1 MYNGFH
7 SHLYRSNEAY
17 RGELLLAIYRHHADL
32 LFQPEQKPQLLSFL
46 NFHQTLHRRG
56 WMLSLPVFTGQEENN
71 SELAQLYRKMAEWVE
86 KRINHRF

>member
-17 RGELLLAIYRHHADL
+17 RGELLLAIYSHHADL

-46 NFHQTLHRRG
+46 NFHQTLLRHG
-56 WMLSLPVFTGQEENN
+56 WMLTLPVYACQEEQYAAIVPVYHKVT
-71 SELAQLYRKMAEWVE
+71 ELGKEMLL
-86 KRINHRF
+86 IL